1 MKKLD
6 WETNLDLKVT
16 QNIMEQLLKTHC
28 ENSMDSRMVN
38 NVIDAIE
45 ELLLHT
51 GDEETCAKYP
61 VE

>member
-6 WETNLDLKVT
+6 WETNFDLKVT
-16 QNIMEQLLKTHC
+16 QNILEQLLKTHC
-28 ENSMDSRMVN
+28 ENSTDKHMVGN
-38 NVIDAIE
+38 IIESIE
-45 ELLLHT
+45 ELLLHI

>member
-1 MKKLD
+1 MKALE

-16 QNIMEQLLKTHC
+16 QNMLEQLLKTHC
-28 ENSMDSRMVN
+28 ENSVDRHIVGNIINS
-38 NVIDAIE
+38 IE